1 MTPDLHNQLQKNS
14 CRENI
19 KLSITTEDN
28 QMKKRIL
35 CFIWM
40 AKKYLKKLAIGL

>member
-28 QMKKRIL
+28 QIKKREFYAL
-35 CFIWM
+35 FGW
-40 AKKYLKKLAIGL
+40 LKNT